1 MKNKFKIITLF
12 MSMMVIIAF
21 ASCKTETEYITKEY
35 AASVTFT
42 IEETTTEGTLAV
54 VMATETKGAKIYY
67 TVDNSVPSSES
78 AEYTEKVTV
87 NKDTVFKAIAI
98 KEGMENSSISVATVL
113 IKEKTVEVEVEKIV
127 EKEVEKIVE
136 KEVEKIIEVEK
147 IVYSSA
153 ISETGLYTVYQIQ
166 QEKTGGKSI
175 EDYEIFEV
183 EENRTIEAGTTL
195 EDIKK
200 SYEGFSAKILAQN
213 ENAIYVFYDRNTITY
228 TFQTGT
234 EGKFEDGTIEKEV
247 SGLYGTTYTR
257 PKAPTSADYNFSK
270 WLDSDGSVAPTTFG
284 AENKTFVASWKLK
297 GEGGDEIPEG
307 FVLVG
312 GTTITGTES
321 WIPSSNV
328 FVSGRSLTIPDLI
341 VSDHEVTR
349 GEYKAVMGSDPSIAS
364 ANDKDGNELEGD
376 AVLNN
381 PVNYVSW
388 YDALVYC
395 NKLSMLENLT
405 PCYSIDG
412 STDPDDWGEVPTS
425 SNSTWNAA
433 TCNYEAEG
441 YRLPTEAEWE
451 WLARGG
457 ENYEYAGSDNVDD
470 VAWYTS
476 NTNDTETR
484 EVKTKA
490 PNGYGLYD
498 MSGNVYEWCWD
509 WYGSISDSSAADG
522 ATSGSYRVSRGGS
535 WYSYDS
541 FCRVAYRL
549 SSLPGHRYNG
559 CGLRVVRPSSK

>member
-1 MKNKFKIITLF
+1 MKNKFKVITLF

-21 ASCKTETEYITKEY
+21 ASCKTETEYIPKEY

-78 AEYTEKVTV
+78 TEYTEKVTV

-98 KEGMENSSISVATVL
+98 KEGMENSAISVATVF
-113 IKEKTVEVEVEKIV
+113 VEVEN
-127 EKEVEKIVE
+127 
-136 KEVEKIIEVEK
+136 
-147 IVYSSA
+147 IVYSSE

-200 SYEGFSAKILAQN
+200 SYEGFTAKILAQN

-307 FVLVG
+307 FVLVA
-312 GTTITGTES
+312 GTSISGTET
-321 WIPSSNV
+321 WTPTSNV
-328 FVSGRSLTIPDLI
+328 FVSDRSITIPDLI

-349 GEYKAVMGSDPSIAS
+349 GEYKDVMGSDPSTAS

-376 AVLNN
+376 DVLNN

-395 NKLSMLENLT
+395 NKLSMQENLT

-412 STDPDDWGEVPTS
+412 STDPDDWGKVPTS
-425 SNSTWNAA
+425 SNTTWNAA
-433 TCNYEAEG
+433 TCDFEANG

-457 ENYEYAGSDNVDD
+457 ENYTYAGSDNVDD

-476 NTNDTETR
+476 NTNDTGTR

-522 ATSGSYRVSRGGS
+522 ATSGSSRVSRGGS
-535 WYSYDS
+535 WYGYDGY
-541 FCRVAYRL
+541 CRVADRD
-549 SSLPGHRYNG
+549 SSYPSGRG
-559 CGLRVVRPSSK
+559 SICGFRVVRPSSK

>member
-1 MKNKFKIITLF
+1 MKNKFKVITLF

-35 AASVTFT
+35 VASVTFT

-67 TVDNSVPSSES
+67 TVDNSVPSIES
-78 AEYTEKVTV
+78 TEYTEKVTV
-87 NKDTVFKAIAI
+87 NKNTVFKAIAI
-98 KEGMENSSISVATVL
+98 KEGMENSSISVATV
-113 IKEKTVEVEVEKIV
+113 
-127 EKEVEKIVE
+127 
-136 KEVEKIIEVEK
+136 EVEK
-147 IVYSSA
+147 IVYSSE
-153 ISETGLYTVYQIQ
+153 ISETGLYTVYQIL

-183 EENRTIEAGTTL
+183 EENRTIEVGTTL
-195 EDIKK
+195 EDLKK
-200 SYEGFSAKILAQN
+200 SYEGFTAKILAQN

-307 FVLVG
+307 FVLVE
-312 GTTITGTES
+312 GTTINGTES
-321 WIPSSNV
+321 WTPSSEV

-349 GEYKAVMGSDPSIAS
+349 GEYKAVMGSDPSTAS

-470 VAWYTS
+470 VAWYKS
-476 NTNDTETR
+476 NTNDTGTR
-484 EVKTKA
+484 DVKTKA

-522 ATSGSYRVSRGGS
+522 ATSGSHRVIRGGS
-535 WYSYDS
+535 WYRYGYY
-541 FCRVAYRL
+541 CEVAGRFV
-549 SSLPGHRYNG
+549 SSPYSRSNI

>member
-1 MKNKFKIITLF
+1 MKNKFKVITLF

-21 ASCKTETEYITKEY
+21 ASCKTETEYIPKEY

-78 AEYTEKVTV
+78 TEYTEKVTV

-98 KEGMENSSISVATVL
+98 KEGMENSAISVATVF
-113 IKEKTVEVEVEKIV
+113 VEVEN
-127 EKEVEKIVE
+127 
-136 KEVEKIIEVEK
+136 
-147 IVYSSA
+147 IVYSSE

-200 SYEGFSAKILAQN
+200 SYEGFTAKILAQN

-307 FVLVG
+307 FVLVA
-312 GTTITGTES
+312 GTSISGTET
-321 WIPSSNV
+321 WTPTSNV
-328 FVSGRSLTIPDLI
+328 FVSDRSITIPDLI

-349 GEYKAVMGSDPSIAS
+349 GEYKDVMGSDPSTAS

-376 AVLNN
+376 DVLNN

-395 NKLSMLENLT
+395 NKLSMQENLT

-412 STDPDDWGEVPTS
+412 STDPDDWGKVPTS
-425 SNSTWNAA
+425 SNTTWNAA
-433 TCNYEAEG
+433 TCDFEANG

-457 ENYEYAGSDNVDD
+457 ENYTYAGSDNVDD

-476 NTNDTETR
+476 NTNDTGTR

-522 ATSGSYRVSRGGS
+522 ATSGSYRVYRGGS
-535 WYSYDS
+535 WAYDGYY
-541 FCRVAYRL
+541 CQVANRNSSGPNYRL
-549 SSLPGHRYNG
+549 NVYGF
-559 CGLRVVRPSSK
+559 RVVRPSSK

>member
-1 MKNKFKIITLF
+1 MKNKFKVITLF

-35 AASVTFT
+35 VASVTFT

-78 AEYTEKVTV
+78 TEYTEKVTV

-98 KEGMENSSISVATVL
+98 KEGMENSAISVATVF
-113 IKEKTVEVEVEKIV
+113 VEVEN
-127 EKEVEKIVE
+127 
-136 KEVEKIIEVEK
+136 
-147 IVYSSA
+147 IVYSSE

-307 FVLVG
+307 FVLVE
-312 GTTITGTES
+312 GTTITGEES

-349 GEYKAVMGSDPSIAS
+349 GEYKAVMGSDPSTAS

-381 PVNYVSW
+381 PVNYVNW

-476 NTNDTETR
+476 NTNDTGTR

-522 ATSGSYRVSRGGS
+522 ASSGSLRVNRGGA
-535 WYSYDS
+535 WY
-541 FCRVAYRL
+541 
-549 SSLPGHRYNG
+549 YNG
-559 CGLRVVRPSSK
+559 NFCEVACRNRISPYYRGIYYGLRVVRPSSK

>member
-1 MKNKFKIITLF
+1 MKNKFKVITLF

-21 ASCKTETEYITKEY
+21 ASCKTETEYIPKEY

-78 AEYTEKVTV
+78 TEYTEKVTV

-98 KEGMENSSISVATVL
+98 KEGMENSAISVATVF
-113 IKEKTVEVEVEKIV
+113 VEVEN
-127 EKEVEKIVE
+127 
-136 KEVEKIIEVEK
+136 
-147 IVYSSA
+147 IVYSSE

-200 SYEGFSAKILAQN
+200 SYEGFTAKILAQN

-307 FVLVG
+307 FVLVA
-312 GTTITGTES
+312 GTSISGTET
-321 WIPSSNV
+321 WTPTSNV
-328 FVSGRSLTIPDLI
+328 FVSDRSITIPDLI

-349 GEYKAVMGSDPSIAS
+349 GEYKDVMGSDPSTAS

-376 AVLNN
+376 DVLNN

-395 NKLSMLENLT
+395 NKLSMQENLT

-412 STDPDDWGEVPTS
+412 STDPDDWGKVPTS
-425 SNSTWNAA
+425 SNTTWNAA
-433 TCNYEAEG
+433 TCDFEANG

-457 ENYEYAGSDNVDD
+457 ENYTYAGSDNVDD

-476 NTNDTETR
+476 NTNDTGTR

-522 ATSGSYRVSRGGS
+522 ATSGSGRVSRGGS
-535 WYSYDS
+535 WFSRDGLCQVAIRDNSYPS
-541 FCRVAYRL
+541 NRGNYYGF
-549 SSLPGHRYNG
+549 
-559 CGLRVVRPSSK
+559 RVVRPSSK

>member
-1 MKNKFKIITLF
+1 MKNKFKVITLF

-35 AASVTFT
+35 VASVTFT

-78 AEYTEKVTV
+78 TEYTEKVTV

-98 KEGMENSSISVATVL
+98 KEGIENSSISVATVL

-136 KEVEKIIEVEK
+136 VEN
-147 IVYSSA
+147 IVYSSE

-183 EENRTIEAGTTL
+183 EENRTIEVGTTL
-195 EDIKK
+195 EDLKK
-200 SYEGFSAKILAQN
+200 SYEGFTAKILAQN

-257 PKAPTSADYNFSK
+257 PKAPTSADYNFLK

-307 FVLVG
+307 FVFVEA
-312 GTTITGTES
+312 GTFKMGSTEGFDTNK
-321 WIPSSNV
+321 PV
-328 FVSGRSLTIPDLI
+328 
-341 VSDHEVTR
+341 HEVTITKPFYM
-349 GEYKAVMGSDPSIAS
+349 GKYEVTQAEYEVYCSYGSSSPSS
-364 ANDKDGNELEGD
+364 SYGDGDNYP
-376 AVLNN
+376 AY
-381 PVNYVSW
+381 YVSW

-395 NKLSMLENLT
+395 NKRSMAEGLT
-405 PCYSIDG
+405 PCYSIND
-412 STDPDDWGEVPTS
+412 STDPEDWGDVPTS
-425 SNSTWNAA
+425 SSGTWNSVE
-433 TCNYEAEG
+433 CNWNANG

-451 WLARGG
+451 YAAR
-457 ENYEYAGSDNVDD
+457 AGDNTVDSLTYSGTSDVNKLGDY
-470 VAWYTS
+470 AWYYDS
-476 NTNDTETR
+476 ANDNTH
-484 EVKTKA
+484 EVGTKL
-490 PNGYGLYD
+490 PNAFGLYD
-498 MSGNVYEWCWD
+498 MSGNVWEWCWNWFTD
-509 WYGSISDSSAADG
+509 SYDTTTEGGSDPTGASA
-522 ATSGSYRVSRGGS
+522 GSYRVYRGGGWS
-535 WYSYDS
+535 SNSDYCAVSCRNLNDPSLRYDNLG
-541 FCRVAYRL
+541 F
-549 SSLPGHRYNG
+549 
-559 CGLRVVRPSSK
+559 RVVRASSN

>member
-1 MKNKFKIITLF
+1 MKNKFKVITLF

-21 ASCKTETEYITKEY
+21 ASCKTETEYIPKEY

-78 AEYTEKVTV
+78 TEYTEKVTV

-98 KEGMENSSISVATVL
+98 KEGMENSAISVATVF
-113 IKEKTVEVEVEKIV
+113 VEVEN
-127 EKEVEKIVE
+127 
-136 KEVEKIIEVEK
+136 
-147 IVYSSA
+147 IVYSSE

-200 SYEGFSAKILAQN
+200 SYEGFTAKILAQN

-307 FVLVG
+307 FVLVA
-312 GTTITGTES
+312 GTSISGTET
-321 WIPSSNV
+321 WTPTSNV
-328 FVSGRSLTIPDLI
+328 FVSDRSITIPDLI

-349 GEYKAVMGSDPSIAS
+349 GEYKDVMGSDPSTAS

-376 AVLNN
+376 DVLNN

-395 NKLSMLENLT
+395 NKLSMQENLT

-412 STDPDDWGEVPTS
+412 STDPDDWGKVPTS
-425 SNSTWNAA
+425 SNTTWNAA
-433 TCNYEAEG
+433 TCDFEANG

-457 ENYEYAGSDNVDD
+457 ENYTYAGSDNVDD

-476 NTNDTETR
+476 NTNDTGTR

-535 WYSYDS
+535 WYGYDNLCLVALRSYDFPIS
-541 FCRVAYRL
+541 RFNYY
-549 SSLPGHRYNG
+549 GF
-559 CGLRVVRPSSK
+559 RVVRPSSK

>member
-1 MKNKFKIITLF
+1 MKNKFKVITLF

-35 AASVTFT
+35 VASVTFT

-78 AEYTEKVTV
+78 TEYTEKVTV

-98 KEGMENSSISVATVL
+98 KEGMENSAISVATVF
-113 IKEKTVEVEVEKIV
+113 VEVEN
-127 EKEVEKIVE
+127 
-136 KEVEKIIEVEK
+136 
-147 IVYSSA
+147 IVYSSE

-307 FVLVG
+307 FVLVE
-312 GTTITGTES
+312 GTTITGEES

-349 GEYKAVMGSDPSIAS
+349 GEYKAVMGSDPSTAS

-381 PVNYVSW
+381 PVNYVNW

-476 NTNDTETR
+476 NTNDTGTR

-522 ATSGSYRVSRGGS
+522 ASSGSLRVLRGGS
-535 WYSYDS
+535 WFHYDYY
-541 FCRVAYRL
+541 CRVAFRNYGSPNFR
-549 SSLPGHRYNG
+549 SSL

>member
-1 MKNKFKIITLF
+1 MKNKFKVITLF

-35 AASVTFT
+35 VASVTFT

-67 TVDNSVPSSES
+67 TVDNSVPSIES
-78 AEYTEKVTV
+78 TEYTEKVTV
-87 NKDTVFKAIAI
+87 NKNTVFKAIAI
-98 KEGMENSSISVATVL
+98 KEGMENSSISVATVF
-113 IKEKTVEVEVEKIV
+113 VEVEN
-127 EKEVEKIVE
+127 
-136 KEVEKIIEVEK
+136 
-147 IVYSSA
+147 IVYSSE

-166 QEKTGGKSI
+166 QDKTGGKSI

-200 SYEGFSAKILAQN
+200 SYEGFTAKILAQN

-257 PKAPTSADYNFSK
+257 PKAPTSADYYFSK
-270 WLDSDGSVAPTTFG
+270 WLDSDGSLSPKTFG

-307 FVLVG
+307 FVFVE
-312 GTTITGTES
+312 GTTINGTES
-321 WIPSSNV
+321 WTPSSEV
-328 FVSGRSLTIPDLI
+328 FVSGRKLTIPNLL

-349 GEYKAVMGSDPSIAS
+349 GEYKAVMGSDPSRAD
-364 ANDKDGNELEGD
+364 AYDKNGNKLTGD
-376 AVLNN
+376 DVLNN
-381 PVNYVSW
+381 PVNQITWYV
-388 YDALVYC
+388 ALVYC
-395 NKLSMLENLT
+395 NKRSMQENLT
-405 PCYSIDG
+405 PCYTINS
-412 STDPDDWGEVPTS
+412 STDPDDWGEVPPS
-425 SNSTWNAA
+425 RNSTWDAA
-433 TCNYEAEG
+433 TCDFEANG

-457 ENYEYAGSDNVDD
+457 ENYEYAGSDNLDD
-470 VAWYTS
+470 VAWYDENSEEANETG
-476 NTNDTETR
+476 TR

-498 MSGNVYEWCWD
+498 MSGNVWEFCWD
-509 WYGSISDSSAADG
+509 RYGSISSSSAADG
-522 ATSGSYRVSRGGS
+522 ATSGNNRVKRGSSWS
-535 WYSYDS
+535 WYGYECS
-541 FCRVAYRL
+541 VAYRSYCGPINSG
-549 SSLPGHRYNG
+549 SSYGF
-559 CGLRVVRPSSK
+559 RVVRSSSN

>member
-1 MKNKFKIITLF
+1 MKNKFKVITLF

-35 AASVTFT
+35 VASVTFT

-78 AEYTEKVTV
+78 TEYTEKVTV

-98 KEGMENSSISVATVL
+98 KEGMENSAISVATVF
-113 IKEKTVEVEVEKIV
+113 VEVEN
-127 EKEVEKIVE
+127 
-136 KEVEKIIEVEK
+136 
-147 IVYSSA
+147 IVYSSE

-257 PKAPTSADYNFSK
+257 PKAPTSADYNFLK

-307 FVLVG
+307 FVLVE
-312 GTTITGTES
+312 GTTITGEES

-349 GEYKAVMGSDPSIAS
+349 GEYKAVMGSDPSTAS

-381 PVNYVSW
+381 PVNYVNW

-476 NTNDTETR
+476 NTNDTGTR

-522 ATSGSYRVSRGGS
+522 ATSGSGRVYRGGS
-535 WYSYDS
+535 WFYFDY
-541 FCRVAYRL
+541 FCPVAYR
-549 SSLPGHRYNG
+549 SDFSPYGRYDCYG
-559 CGLRVVRPSSK
+559 FRVVRPSSK

>member
-1 MKNKFKIITLF
+1 MKNKFKVITLF

-21 ASCKTETEYITKEY
+21 ASCKTETEYIPKEY

-78 AEYTEKVTV
+78 TEYTEKVTV

-98 KEGMENSSISVATVL
+98 KEGMENSAISVATVF
-113 IKEKTVEVEVEKIV
+113 VEVEN
-127 EKEVEKIVE
+127 
-136 KEVEKIIEVEK
+136 
-147 IVYSSA
+147 IVYSSE

-200 SYEGFSAKILAQN
+200 SYEGFTAKILAQN

-307 FVLVG
+307 FVLVA
-312 GTTITGTES
+312 GTSISGTET
-321 WIPSSNV
+321 WTPTSNV
-328 FVSGRSLTIPDLI
+328 FVSDRSITIPDLI

-349 GEYKAVMGSDPSIAS
+349 GEYKDVMGSDPSTAS

-376 AVLNN
+376 DVLNN

-395 NKLSMLENLT
+395 NKLSMQENLT

-412 STDPDDWGEVPTS
+412 STDPDDWGKVPTS
-425 SNSTWNAA
+425 SNTTWNAA
-433 TCNYEAEG
+433 TCDFEANG

-457 ENYEYAGSDNVDD
+457 ENYTYAGSDNVDD

-476 NTNDTETR
+476 NTNDTGTR

-522 ATSGSYRVSRGGS
+522 ATSGSARVYRGGS
-535 WYSYDS
+535 WYHLVNRCPVASRNYNYPFIRYISYG
-541 FCRVAYRL
+541 F
-549 SSLPGHRYNG
+549 
-559 CGLRVVRPSSK
+559 RVVRPSSK

>member
-1 MKNKFKIITLF
+1 MKNKFKVITLF

-21 ASCKTETEYITKEY
+21 ASCKTETEYIPKEY

-78 AEYTEKVTV
+78 TEYTEKVTV

-98 KEGMENSSISVATVL
+98 KEGMENSAISVATVF
-113 IKEKTVEVEVEKIV
+113 VEVEN
-127 EKEVEKIVE
+127 
-136 KEVEKIIEVEK
+136 
-147 IVYSSA
+147 IVYSSE

-200 SYEGFSAKILAQN
+200 SYEGFTAKILAQN

-307 FVLVG
+307 FVLVA
-312 GTTITGTES
+312 GTSISGTET
-321 WIPSSNV
+321 WTPTSNV
-328 FVSGRSLTIPDLI
+328 FVSDRSITIPDLI

-349 GEYKAVMGSDPSIAS
+349 GEYKDVMGSDPSTAS

-376 AVLNN
+376 DVLNN

-395 NKLSMLENLT
+395 NKLSMQENLT

-412 STDPDDWGEVPTS
+412 STDPDDWGKVPTS
-425 SNSTWNAA
+425 SNTTWNAA
-433 TCNYEAEG
+433 TCDFEANG

-457 ENYEYAGSDNVDD
+457 ENYTYAGSDNVDD

-476 NTNDTETR
+476 NTNDTGTR

-522 ATSGSYRVSRGGS
+522 ATSGSDRVRRGGS
-535 WYSYDS
+535 WYGYGK
-541 FCRVAYRL
+541 FCRVAR
-549 SSLPGHRYNG
+549 RNYNYPYDRSNG
-559 CGLRVVRPSSK
+559 FGFRVVRPSSK

>member
-1 MKNKFKIITLF
+1 MKNKFKVITLF

-21 ASCKTETEYITKEY
+21 ASCKTETEYIPKEY

-78 AEYTEKVTV
+78 TEYTEKVTV

-98 KEGMENSSISVATVL
+98 KEGMENSAISVATVF
-113 IKEKTVEVEVEKIV
+113 VEVEN
-127 EKEVEKIVE
+127 
-136 KEVEKIIEVEK
+136 
-147 IVYSSA
+147 IVYSSE

-200 SYEGFSAKILAQN
+200 SYEGFTAKILAQN

-307 FVLVG
+307 FVLVA
-312 GTTITGTES
+312 GTSISGTET
-321 WIPSSNV
+321 WTPTSNV
-328 FVSGRSLTIPDLI
+328 FVSDRSITIPDLI

-349 GEYKAVMGSDPSIAS
+349 GEYKDVMGSDPSTAS

-376 AVLNN
+376 DVLNN

-395 NKLSMLENLT
+395 NKLSMQENLT

-412 STDPDDWGEVPTS
+412 STDPDDWGKVPTS
-425 SNSTWNAA
+425 SNTTWNAA
-433 TCNYEAEG
+433 TCDFEANG

-457 ENYEYAGSDNVDD
+457 ENYTYAGSDNVDD

-476 NTNDTETR
+476 NTNDTGTR

-522 ATSGSYRVSRGGS
+522 AASGSNRVLRGGS
-535 WYSYDS
+535 WFSNDDL
-541 FCRVAYRL
+541 CRVALRSYDYPYYRYDYY
-549 SSLPGHRYNG
+549 GF
-559 CGLRVVRPSSK
+559 RVVRPSSK

>member
-1 MKNKFKIITLF
+1 MKNKFKVITLF

-21 ASCKTETEYITKEY
+21 ASCKTETEYIPKEY

-78 AEYTEKVTV
+78 TEYTEKVTV

-98 KEGMENSSISVATVL
+98 KEGMENSAISVATVF
-113 IKEKTVEVEVEKIV
+113 VEVEN
-127 EKEVEKIVE
+127 
-136 KEVEKIIEVEK
+136 
-147 IVYSSA
+147 IVYSSE

-200 SYEGFSAKILAQN
+200 SYEGFTAKILAQN

-307 FVLVG
+307 FVLVA
-312 GTTITGTES
+312 GTSISGTET
-321 WIPSSNV
+321 WTPTSNV
-328 FVSGRSLTIPDLI
+328 FVSDRSITIPDLI

-349 GEYKAVMGSDPSIAS
+349 GEYKDVMGSDPSTAS

-376 AVLNN
+376 DVLNN

-395 NKLSMLENLT
+395 NKLSMQENLT

-412 STDPDDWGEVPTS
+412 STDPDDWGKVPTS
-425 SNSTWNAA
+425 SNTTWNAA
-433 TCNYEAEG
+433 TCDFEANG

-457 ENYEYAGSDNVDD
+457 ENYTYAGSDNVDD

-476 NTNDTETR
+476 NTNDTGTR

-522 ATSGSYRVSRGGS
+522 ATSGSDRVCRGGS
-535 WYSYDS
+535 WYYGGNL
-541 FCRVAYRL
+541 CQVALRSSNLPYYR
-549 SSLPGHRYNG
+549 GNYYG
-559 CGLRVVRPSSK
+559 FRVVRPSSK

>member
-78 AEYTEKVTV
+78 TEYTEKVTV

-98 KEGMENSSISVATVL
+98 KEGVENSSISVATVL

-127 EKEVEKIVE
+127 EKEIEKIV
-136 KEVEKIIEVEK
+136 EVEK
-147 IVYSSA
+147 IVYSSE

-183 EENRTIEAGTTL
+183 EENRTIEVGATL
-195 EDIKK
+195 EDLKK
-200 SYEGFSAKILAQN
+200 SYEGFTAKILAQN

-247 SGLYGTTYTR
+247 SGLYGTTYKR

-270 WLDSDGSVAPTTFG
+270 WLDSDGNVAPTTFG
-284 AENKTFVASWKLK
+284 AENKTFGASWKLK

-307 FVLVG
+307 FVLVEA
-312 GTTITGTES
+312 GTFQMG
-321 WIPSSNV
+321 SNDGYDSNKPV
-328 FVSGRSLTIPDLI
+328 
-341 VSDHEVTR
+341 HEVTITKDFYM
-349 GEYKAVMGSDPSIAS
+349 GIYEVTQAEYEEFCSYGSSFPSS
-364 ANDKDGNELEGD
+364 SYGDGD
-376 AVLNN
+376 
-381 PVNYVSW
+381 NYPAYNVSW

-395 NKLSMLENLT
+395 NKRSETEGLT
-405 PCYSIDG
+405 PCYSIDD
-412 STDPDDWGEVPTS
+412 SPNPEAWGEVP
-425 SNSTWNAA
+425 STYNDPNRSKWDAA
-433 TCNYEAEG
+433 ICNFEANG

-451 WLARGG
+451 YAAR
-457 ENYEYAGSDNVDD
+457 AGDNTVDSLTYSGTSDVNELEKY
-470 VAWYTS
+470 AWYYDNSDST
-476 NTNDTETR
+476 TH
-484 EVKTKA
+484 EVGKKEA
-490 PNGYGLYD
+490 NAYGLYD
-498 MSGNVYEWCWD
+498 MSGNVWEWCWN
-509 WYGSISDSSAADG
+509 WYTDSYNTTTEGGSDPTGSSA
-522 ATSGSYRVSRGGS
+522 GSYRVYRGGS
-535 WYSYDS
+535 WNYYSGS
-541 FCRVAYRL
+541 CAVSYRNFNYPFGRG
-549 SSLPGHRYNG
+549 SLLGF
-559 CGLRVVRPSSK
+559 RVVRASSN

>member
-1 MKNKFKIITLF
+1 MKNKFKVITLF

-21 ASCKTETEYITKEY
+21 ASCKTETEYIPKEY

-78 AEYTEKVTV
+78 TEYTEKVTV

-98 KEGMENSSISVATVL
+98 KEGMENSAISVATVF
-113 IKEKTVEVEVEKIV
+113 VEVEN
-127 EKEVEKIVE
+127 
-136 KEVEKIIEVEK
+136 
-147 IVYSSA
+147 IVYSSE

-200 SYEGFSAKILAQN
+200 SYEGFTAKILAQN

-307 FVLVG
+307 FVLVA
-312 GTTITGTES
+312 GTSISGTET
-321 WIPSSNV
+321 WTPTSNV
-328 FVSGRSLTIPDLI
+328 FVSDRSITIPDLI

-349 GEYKAVMGSDPSIAS
+349 GEYKDVMGSDPSTAS

-376 AVLNN
+376 DVLNN

-395 NKLSMLENLT
+395 NKLSMQENLT

-412 STDPDDWGEVPTS
+412 STDPDDWGKVPTS
-425 SNSTWNAA
+425 SNTTWNAA
-433 TCNYEAEG
+433 TCDFEANG

-457 ENYEYAGSDNVDD
+457 ENYTYAGSDNVDD

-476 NTNDTETR
+476 NTNDTGTR

-522 ATSGSYRVSRGGS
+522 ATSGSYRVYRGGS
-535 WYSYDS
+535 W
-541 FCRVAYRL
+541 CRSDRYCQVAYRGSYGPDL
-549 SSLPGHRYNG
+549 RFNYFGF
-559 CGLRVVRPSSK
+559 RVVRPSSK

>member
-1 MKNKFKIITLF
+1 MKNKFKVITLF

-21 ASCKTETEYITKEY
+21 ASCKTETEYIPKEY

-78 AEYTEKVTV
+78 TEYTEKVTV

-98 KEGMENSSISVATVL
+98 KEGMENSAISVATVF
-113 IKEKTVEVEVEKIV
+113 VEVEN
-127 EKEVEKIVE
+127 
-136 KEVEKIIEVEK
+136 
-147 IVYSSA
+147 IVYSSE

-200 SYEGFSAKILAQN
+200 SYEGFTAKILAQN

-307 FVLVG
+307 FVLVA
-312 GTTITGTES
+312 GTSISGTET
-321 WIPSSNV
+321 WTPTSNV
-328 FVSGRSLTIPDLI
+328 FVSDRSITIPDLI

-349 GEYKAVMGSDPSIAS
+349 GEYKDVMGSDPSTAS

-376 AVLNN
+376 DVLNN

-395 NKLSMLENLT
+395 NKLSMQENLT

-412 STDPDDWGEVPTS
+412 STDPDDWGKVPTS
-425 SNSTWNAA
+425 SNTTWNAA
-433 TCNYEAEG
+433 TCDFEANG

-457 ENYEYAGSDNVDD
+457 ENYTYAGSDNVDD

-476 NTNDTETR
+476 NTNDTGTR

-522 ATSGSYRVSRGGS
+522 ATSGSSRVYRGGS
-535 WYSYDS
+535 WFFNGYYCQVADRFNSYPLYRDGS
-541 FCRVAYRL
+541 F
-549 SSLPGHRYNG
+549 GF
-559 CGLRVVRPSSK
+559 RVVRPSSK

>member
-1 MKNKFKIITLF
+1 MKNKFKVITLF

-21 ASCKTETEYITKEY
+21 ASCKTETEYIPKEY

-78 AEYTEKVTV
+78 TEYTEKVTV

-98 KEGMENSSISVATVL
+98 KEGMENSAISVATVF
-113 IKEKTVEVEVEKIV
+113 VEVEN
-127 EKEVEKIVE
+127 
-136 KEVEKIIEVEK
+136 
-147 IVYSSA
+147 IVYSSE

-200 SYEGFSAKILAQN
+200 SYEGFTAKILAQN

-307 FVLVG
+307 FVLVA
-312 GTTITGTES
+312 GTSISGTET
-321 WIPSSNV
+321 WTPTSNV
-328 FVSGRSLTIPDLI
+328 FVSDRSITIPDLI

-349 GEYKAVMGSDPSIAS
+349 GEYKDVMGSDPSTAS

-376 AVLNN
+376 DVLNN

-395 NKLSMLENLT
+395 NKLSMQENLT

-412 STDPDDWGEVPTS
+412 STDPDDWGKVPTS
-425 SNSTWNAA
+425 SNTTWNAA
-433 TCNYEAEG
+433 TCDFEANG

-457 ENYEYAGSDNVDD
+457 ENYTYAGSDNVDD

-476 NTNDTETR
+476 NTNDTGTR

-522 ATSGSYRVSRGGS
+522 ATSGSFRVGRGGS
-535 WYSYDS
+535 WYYVDYV
-541 FCRVAYRL
+541 CRVAYRYYGN
-549 SSLPGHRYNG
+549 PGSRYNYFG
-559 CGLRVVRPSSK
+559 FRVVRPSSK

>member
-1 MKNKFKIITLF
+1 MKNKFKVITLF

-21 ASCKTETEYITKEY
+21 ASCKTETEYIPKEY

-78 AEYTEKVTV
+78 TEYTEKVTV

-98 KEGMENSSISVATVL
+98 KEGMENSAISVATVF
-113 IKEKTVEVEVEKIV
+113 VEVEN
-127 EKEVEKIVE
+127 
-136 KEVEKIIEVEK
+136 
-147 IVYSSA
+147 IVYSSE

-200 SYEGFSAKILAQN
+200 SYEGFTAKILAQN

-307 FVLVG
+307 FVLVA
-312 GTTITGTES
+312 GTSISGTET
-321 WIPSSNV
+321 WTPTSNV
-328 FVSGRSLTIPDLI
+328 FVSDRSITIPDLI

-349 GEYKAVMGSDPSIAS
+349 GEYKDVMGSDPSTAS

-376 AVLNN
+376 DVLNN

-395 NKLSMLENLT
+395 NKLSMQENLT

-412 STDPDDWGEVPTS
+412 STDPDDWGKVPTS
-425 SNSTWNAA
+425 SNTTWNAA
-433 TCNYEAEG
+433 TCDFEANG

-457 ENYEYAGSDNVDD
+457 ENYTYAGSDNVDD

-476 NTNDTETR
+476 NTNDTGTR

-522 ATSGSYRVSRGGS
+522 AASGSYRVFRGGS
-535 WYSYDS
+535 WYYFDYDCPVASRNGNLYPYNRDDSYG
-541 FCRVAYRL
+541 F
-549 SSLPGHRYNG
+549 
-559 CGLRVVRPSSK
+559 RVVRPSSK

>member
-1 MKNKFKIITLF
+1 MKNKFKVITLF

-35 AASVTFT
+35 VASVTFT

-78 AEYTEKVTV
+78 TEYTEKVTV

-98 KEGMENSSISVATVL
+98 KEGMENSAISVATVF
-113 IKEKTVEVEVEKIV
+113 VEVEN
-127 EKEVEKIVE
+127 
-136 KEVEKIIEVEK
+136 
-147 IVYSSA
+147 IVYSSE

-307 FVLVG
+307 FVLVE
-312 GTTITGTES
+312 GTTITGEES

-349 GEYKAVMGSDPSIAS
+349 GEYKAVMGSDPSTAS

-381 PVNYVSW
+381 PVNYVNW

-476 NTNDTETR
+476 NTNDTGTR

-522 ATSGSYRVSRGGS
+522 ASSGSSRVSRGGS
-535 WYSYDS
+535 WYYYDYS
-541 FCRVAYRL
+541 CEVAYRDGFNPNL
-549 SSLPGHRYNG
+549 RYDG
-559 CGLRVVRPSSK
+559 FGLRVVRPSSK

>member
-1 MKNKFKIITLF
+1 MKNKFKVITLF

-21 ASCKTETEYITKEY
+21 ASCK
-35 AASVTFT
+35 
-42 IEETTTEGTLAV
+42 
-54 VMATETKGAKIYY
+54 TETKGAKIYY

-78 AEYTEKVTV
+78 TEYTEKVTV

-98 KEGMENSSISVATVL
+98 KEGMENSAISVATVF
-113 IKEKTVEVEVEKIV
+113 VEVEN
-127 EKEVEKIVE
+127 
-136 KEVEKIIEVEK
+136 
-147 IVYSSA
+147 IVYSSE

-200 SYEGFSAKILAQN
+200 SYEGFTAKILAQN

-307 FVLVG
+307 FVLVA
-312 GTTITGTES
+312 GTSISGTET
-321 WIPSSNV
+321 WTPTSNV
-328 FVSGRSLTIPDLI
+328 FVSDRSITIPDLI

-349 GEYKAVMGSDPSIAS
+349 GEYKDVMGSDPSTAS

-376 AVLNN
+376 DVLNN

-395 NKLSMLENLT
+395 NKLSMQENLT

-412 STDPDDWGEVPTS
+412 STDPDDWGKVPTS
-425 SNSTWNAA
+425 SNTTWNAA
-433 TCNYEAEG
+433 TCDFEANG

-457 ENYEYAGSDNVDD
+457 ENYTYAGSDNVDD

-476 NTNDTETR
+476 NTNDTGTR

-522 ATSGSYRVSRGGS
+522 ATSGSSRVLRGGS
-535 WYSYDS
+535 WYGDDYG
-541 FCRVAYRL
+541 CQVALR
-549 SSLPGHRYNG
+549 SSLSPSLRGNYYG
-559 CGLRVVRPSSK
+559 FRVVRPSSK

>member
-1 MKNKFKIITLF
+1 MKNKFKVITLF

-35 AASVTFT
+35 VASVTFT

-67 TVDNSVPSSES
+67 TVDNSVPSIES
-78 AEYTEKVTV
+78 TEYTEKVTV

-98 KEGMENSSISVATVL
+98 KEGMENSSISVATVF
-113 IKEKTVEVEVEKIV
+113 VEVEN
-127 EKEVEKIVE
+127 
-136 KEVEKIIEVEK
+136 
-147 IVYSSA
+147 IVYSSE
-153 ISETGLYTVYQIQ
+153 ISETGLYTVYQIL

-183 EENRTIEAGTTL
+183 EENRTIEVGTTL
-195 EDIKK
+195 EDLKK
-200 SYEGFSAKILAQN
+200 SYEGFTAKILAQN

-307 FVLVG
+307 FVLVE
-312 GTTITGTES
+312 GTTITGEES

-349 GEYKAVMGSDPSIAS
+349 GEYKAVMGSDPSAAS

-476 NTNDTETR
+476 NTNDTGTR

-522 ATSGSYRVSRGGS
+522 ATSGSYRVCRGGS
-535 WYSYDS
+535 WYYSDSY
-541 FCRVAYRL
+541 CKVAGR
-549 SSLPGHRYNG
+549 SSYNPNFRNNLY
-559 CGLRVVRPSSK
+559 GLRVVRPSSK

>member
-1 MKNKFKIITLF
+1 MKNKFKVITLF

-78 AEYTEKVTV
+78 TEYTEKVTV

-98 KEGMENSSISVATVL
+98 KEGMENSAISVATVF
-113 IKEKTVEVEVEKIV
+113 VEVEN
-127 EKEVEKIVE
+127 
-136 KEVEKIIEVEK
+136 
-147 IVYSSA
+147 IVYSSE

-200 SYEGFSAKILAQN
+200 SYEGFTAKILAQN

-307 FVLVG
+307 FVLVE
-312 GTTITGTES
+312 GTTITGEES

-349 GEYKAVMGSDPSIAS
+349 GEYKAVMGSDPSTAS

-412 STDPDDWGEVPTS
+412 STDPDDWGKVPTS

-476 NTNDTETR
+476 NTNDTGTR

-490 PNGYGLYD
+490 QNGYGLYD

-509 WYGSISDSSAADG
+509 WYSSISDSSAADG
-522 ATSGSYRVSRGGS
+522 ASSGSIRVYRGGS
-535 WYSYDS
+535 WYDFDHY
-541 FCRVAYRL
+541 CPVAN
-549 SSLPGHRYNG
+549 RYNYYPSLRSSNF
-559 CGLRVVRPSSK
+559 GLRVVRPSSK